1 MKSRF
6 TESKHWGRVVKN
18 FIAIAAVAVT
28 LVGGA
33 LNAAAAGPA
42 PCRGCTNT
50 FPAGAVGECTMHQD
64 HVLDST
70 PPVAGNYALTRV
82 HVSSHTYDGLGLPCV
97 ECRGETPAS
106 PWSFRITRM
115 QPVETMGCS

>member
-1 MKSRF
+1 MADQN
-6 TESKHWGRVVKN
+6 HG
-18 FIAIAAVAVT
+18 AGLAVDGGLRRLDVFAEGGLRLLHDRYCVPV
-28 LVGGA
+28 LLEDVGD
-33 LNAAAAGPA
+33 
-42 PCRGCTNT
+42 R
-50 FPAGAVGECTMHQD
+50 FPAGAIGKRTMHQD

-97 ECRGETPAS
+97 ECRGETPAG